1 MYIRRTLALVLG
13 LMLPCGLSSAAKHP
27 IVVKKDAAPIHA
39 IGGGTGQAKLFFNAT
54 NGSERTALSV
64 LTLSYGMKVPTHHHG
79 DSDELIYVLS
89 GVMEMTVA
97 GTAYTVR
104 AGDAIRIPAGV
115 EHTAAVASKDEPV
128 RAVQIYAVPGPEQR
142 FAKGPLVKADQDK
155 SMP

>member
-1 MYIRRTLALVLG
+1 
-13 LMLPCGLSSAAKHP
+13 MLPCGLSSAAKHP
-27 IVVKKDAAPIHA
+27 IVVQKDAAPIHA
-39 IGGGTGQAKLFFNAT
+39 IGGGTGQAKLFFNA
-54 NGSERTALSV
+54 
-64 LTLSYGMKVPTHHHG
+64 
-79 DSDELIYVLS
+79 LS

-115 EHTAAVASKDEPV
+115 KHTAAVASKDEPV

-142 FAKGPLVKADQDK
+142 FAKGPLIKADQDK